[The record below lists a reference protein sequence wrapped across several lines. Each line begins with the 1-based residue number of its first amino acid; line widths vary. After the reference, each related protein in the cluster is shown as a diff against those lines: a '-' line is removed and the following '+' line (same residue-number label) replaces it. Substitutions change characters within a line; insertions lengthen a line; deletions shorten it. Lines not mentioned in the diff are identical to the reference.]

1 MDGDRIA
8 SVGVKGSEP
17 LQFNTPSGIAISPIT
32 GQVYIADSVN
42 HRIQVLNLDLTFSHS
57 FGSKGSANGQFNI
70 SCDIAIDS
78 QGLVYVTDTDNH
90 RIQKFSP
97 DGKFIAQFGGLPNMN
112 YPVGITID
120 TTHGLV
126 YITEHC
132 KYIASSYFE
141 KAVTSIFPSYKSRNI
156 SAERLLVFTTDGR
169 FLHCISQLFNA
180 RGLTLDNKGLL
191 YVCNNKIAIF

>member
-1 MDGDRIA
+1 M
-8 SVGVKGSEP
+8 
-17 LQFNTPSGIAISPIT
+17 
-32 GQVYIADSVN
+32 
-42 HRIQVLNLDLTFSHS
+42 
-57 FGSKGSANGQFNI
+57 
-70 SCDIAIDS
+70 
-78 QGLVYVTDTDNH
+78 YVTDTDNH

-97 DGKFIAQFGGLPNMN
+97 DGKLIAQFGGQPNMN

-120 TTHGLV
+120 TTHCLV
-126 YITEHC
+126 YVTEHC
-132 KYIASSYFE
+132 KYIAYSYFE

-156 SAERLLVFTTDGR
+156 SAERLLVFTTDGK